1 MAYFVAAALKNRYF
15 LVLAK
20 GKKEGKQAQIPSFF
34 SFLGAP
40 LGLGKKGNIDSLVS
54 CCDREEEK
62 LEESFQEALACSDSR
77 KRERSGESL
86 HVFEQSEAVGRRSS
100 VVSGLLDQD
109 GTTYLSALHP
119 IKGCIVEEENVTAV
133 LCAISTR
140 PL

>member
-1 MAYFVAAALKNRYF
+1 MRHLKALREKSRLDEKRGN
-15 LVLAK
+15 
-20 GKKEGKQAQIPSFF
+20 GSDEQ
-34 SFLGAP
+34 GAVSL
-40 LGLGKKGNIDSLVS
+40 LGLGKGNIDSLVS
-54 CCDREEEK
+54 CCDREEEE
-62 LEESFQEALACSDSR
+62 LEECSREALGSDSR

-119 IKGCIVEEENVTAV
+119 IKGCIVEEENVNAV